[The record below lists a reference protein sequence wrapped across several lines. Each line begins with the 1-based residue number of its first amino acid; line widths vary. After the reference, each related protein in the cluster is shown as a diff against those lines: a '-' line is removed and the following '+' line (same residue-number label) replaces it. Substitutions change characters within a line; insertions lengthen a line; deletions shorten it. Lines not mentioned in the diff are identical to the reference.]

1 LAQNFGGFEIISKY
15 WKLSRR
21 ILSERGGTE
30 QRVCCSDPK
39 QQPPHL
45 MKLSPILTAIIG
57 LLSAAISPCQAQ
69 NRNTVPLFTVPLGA
83 GSGELC
89 ASGDYAY
96 VARGMSG
103 VEVVKINGPGSPAK
117 VGTIRPYPGS
127 ANICI
132 SDVQIVGSTLYVGN
146 DVPNGSPTPHTGL
159 FMFDLTTDPIN
170 PLPVGTISWGEFAMS
185 YVGAS
190 AHAICINQ
198 AAGRTY
204 AYIAS
209 SISNVGVVFDVTNP
223 AAPEY
228 KANLMPQLSSGLVPG
243 TVHDIA
249 VKNGKSVT
257 TYSTGGFTIHDV
269 SNIAASGI
277 DWQTETLIN
286 TTVRLNTTK
295 YANALTYH
303 AAFSD
308 DGNTLITVD
317 GRYYIGCR
325 TWNLASITS
334 PNVPMIHSAQY
345 TSATTAFMHNVHV
358 DGKYIYLSNFMD
370 GCRILELQPGGL
382 LADMGRY
389 DTTPTTAGG
398 GSSGVWGV
406 FVAGDKVLLGDTVQ
420 GLVAIDFRDT
430 IAVPQA
436 DWKHG
441 TRTLTVQCSST
452 AAPSVNL
459 SVAGFGPM
467 TWNSN
472 TGKYQLVLGGV
483 NVNPGTITVTSSIG
497 GSQTASVRR
506 R

>member
-1 LAQNFGGFEIISKY
+1 
-15 WKLSRR
+15 
-21 ILSERGGTE
+21 
-30 QRVCCSDPK
+30 
-39 QQPPHL
+39 
-45 MKLSPILTAIIG
+45 
-57 LLSAAISPCQAQ
+57 
-69 NRNTVPLFTVPLGA
+69 VPLFTVPLGTEVT
-83 GSGELC
+83 ELC

-96 VARGMSG
+96 VARGTAG
-103 VEVVKINGPGSPAK
+103 VEVVKISGTGAPAK
-117 VGTIRPYPGS
+117 VGTIRPYLGS

-132 SDVQIVGSTLYVGN
+132 TDVQVLGNTLYVGN
-146 DVPNGSPTPHTGL
+146 EVPNGSPTPHTGL
-159 FMFDLTTDPIN
+159 FMFDLSTDPIN
-170 PLPVGTISWGEFAMS
+170 PLPVGTISWGEFALS

-190 AHAICINQ
+190 AHAICINE
-198 AAGRTY
+198 AAGRRY

-209 SISNVGVVFDVTNP
+209 SISNVAEVFDVTNP
-223 AAPEY
+223 AAPEF
-228 KANLMPQLSSGLVPG
+228 KAHLMPLLSSGIVPG
-243 TVHDIA
+243 TVHDVA

-269 SNIAASGI
+269 SNIANSGI
-277 DWQTETLIN
+277 DWQTETLVN

-295 YANALTYH
+295 YTNALTYH

-317 GRYYIGCR
+317 GHYYIGCR

-334 PNVPMIHSAQY
+334 PNVPMVHAAQY

-382 LADMGRY
+382 LTDMGRY
-389 DTTPTTAGG
+389 DTTPTTAG
-398 GSSGVWGV
+398 SSSQGVWGV
-406 FVAGDKVLLGDTVQ
+406 FVAGDKVLLGDTML

-430 IAVPQA
+430 IAIPQA
-436 DWKHG
+436 DWKQS
-441 TRTLTVQCSST
+441 TKTLTIQCSST
-452 AAPSVNL
+452 AAPSVDL

-483 NVNPGTITVTSSIG
+483 LTNPNNITVTSSIG
-497 GSQTASVRR
+497 GSQTSTVRR